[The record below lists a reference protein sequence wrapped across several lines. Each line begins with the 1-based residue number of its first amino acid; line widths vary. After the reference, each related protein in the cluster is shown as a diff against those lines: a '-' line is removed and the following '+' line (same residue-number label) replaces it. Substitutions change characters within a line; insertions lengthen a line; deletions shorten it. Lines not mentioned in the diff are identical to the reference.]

1 MGETEQQR
9 DPREDDLAGDT
20 SQFGSGD
27 VEHELLVGC
36 LGGGPSCTGKASLTL
51 GDHLLRNYDISAQ
64 I

>member
-1 MGETEQQR
+1 MG
-9 DPREDDLAGDT
+9 EDDLAGDT
-20 SQFGSGD
+20 SQFGSRG
-27 VEHELLVGC
+27 VEREFLVGY